1 LNCHHPRALEPPP
14 FEYIFVVGARCELG
28 EREREMSV
36 VGGGSIEMK
45 RKQRGIKSKRRRKEG
60 RKEGRK
66 SPTIF
71 YDWKHVIYLSAFL
84 IH

>member
-1 LNCHHPRALEPPP
+1 
-14 FEYIFVVGARCELG
+14 VSW
-28 EREREMSV
+28 ERERVSV
-36 VGGGSIEMK
+36 VGGGSIERK
-45 RKQRGIKSKRRRKEG
+45 RKQRGIKSER

-71 YDWKHVIYLSAFL
+71 YDWKHVIYLSAL